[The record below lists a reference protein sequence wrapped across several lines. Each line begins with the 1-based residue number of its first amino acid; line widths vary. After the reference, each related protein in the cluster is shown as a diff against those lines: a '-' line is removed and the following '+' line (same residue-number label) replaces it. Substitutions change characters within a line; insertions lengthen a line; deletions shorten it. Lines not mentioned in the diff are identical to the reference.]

1 MVAKIWQ
8 GLLVLR
14 KAPVCQLSDR
24 SNSNVTGGRRVD
36 DSARMRTQALTT
48 YLGHFDRLPNAQRTC
63 YCVLLCEGRGSLA
76 DREEQQVTVWEGET
90 WSVAT
95 KLYVVSR
102 SAQKKN
108 MWVRHCGP

>member
-1 MVAKIWQ
+1 M
-8 GLLVLR
+8 G
-14 KAPVCQLSDR
+14 
-24 SNSNVTGGRRVD
+24 
-36 DSARMRTQALTT
+36 TQTLTT

-63 YCVLLCEGRGSLA
+63 YRVILCEGRGSLA

-90 WSVAT
+90 RSVAT
-95 KLYVVSR
+95 KIYVVSR

>member
-1 MVAKIWQ
+1 MTRR
-8 GLLVLR
+8 GLGAQTL
-14 KAPVCQLSDR
+14 A
-24 SNSNVTGGRRVD
+24 
-36 DSARMRTQALTT
+36 T
-48 YLGHFDRLPNAQRTC
+48 YLGHFDRLPNAQNTS

-76 DREEQQVTVWEGET
+76 DGEEQQVTVWEVET

-95 KLYVVSR
+95 KIYVVSR